1 MLRQLVRAAV
11 AAMVVG
17 APVLT
22 ATQAAACP
30 DWQGQ
35 PYFGQIEL
43 YAGFQPD
50 PYVRNITAGG
60 TQRLE
65 NCGFNATG
73 FVTSRPDFDLYWRG
87 QSAQLTIAVEANADA
102 VLLVNAPDGSW
113 FYSDDYRGTNRRSR
127 SRTRRK
133 GCMTSGSAPMTGR
146 GATRGG
152 WSLRSTTTD
161 RDAQGRMAENVVH
174 FARALRAGGLPV
186 GTDRAMAAV
195 EAVAAAGLLTGPIS
209 CRLAGL
215 PDFAARAQDRL

>member
-1 MLRQLVRAAV
+1 MLRQIVRAAV
-11 AAMVVG
+11 AAIVVG

-87 QSAQLTIAVEANADA
+87 SSSQLTIAVEANADA

-113 FYSDDYRGTNRRSR
+113 FYSDDYRGTNPAITFQNPQEGLYDIWIGSYDGSRRN
-127 SRTRRK
+127 
-133 GCMTSGSAPMTGR
+133 PGR
-146 GATRGG
+146 LVFT
-152 WSLRSTTTD
+152 
-161 RDAQGRMAENVVH
+161 EYNY
-174 FARALRAGGLPV
+174 
-186 GTDRAMAAV
+186 
-195 EAVAAAGLLTGPIS
+195 
-209 CRLAGL
+209 
-215 PDFAARAQDRL
+215 

>member
-1 MLRQLVRAAV
+1 MLRQFVRAAL
-11 AAMVVG
+11 AAMFVG

-87 QSAQLTIAVEANADA
+87 QSSQLTIAVEANADA

-113 FYSDDYRGTNRRSR
+113 YYSDDYRGTNPAITFVNPQEGLYDIWIGTYDGSRRN
-127 SRTRRK
+127 
-133 GCMTSGSAPMTGR
+133 PGR
-146 GATRGG
+146 LIFT
-152 WSLRSTTTD
+152 
-161 RDAQGRMAENVVH
+161 EYNY
-174 FARALRAGGLPV
+174 
-186 GTDRAMAAV
+186 
-195 EAVAAAGLLTGPIS
+195 
-209 CRLAGL
+209 
-215 PDFAARAQDRL
+215 